1 MKKLL
6 SVVLAYAL
14 VLLPLTSYA
23 TCLTPLANKNVEG
36 PPYLVDYTTGA
47 NQSCIEYY
55 LDTSGN
61 GAYFG
66 NLSVTGNTATTGST
80 TNSGITVYP
89 PLGAPVVSTGTNS
102 STVYLSTC
110 STINPTATVLVVVS
124 TGANI
129 NMAGCQQVVP
139 APVIA
144 TATATAGQW
153 LVLESTSELNVGGS
167 VIISS
172 SAVNGIHLG
181 SATRSISQNSVL
193 TLIFDGVQ
201 HIWKEVSYTG
211 E

>member
-6 SVVLAYAL
+6 SVFLVYAL

-23 TCLTPLANKNVEG
+23 TCLTPLVNKNVEG
-36 PPYLVDYTTGA
+36 PPYLVDYATGA

-66 NLSVTGNTATTGST
+66 NLSVTGNTGTTGSA
-80 TNSGITVYP
+80 TNSGVTIYP
-89 PLGAPVVSTGTNS
+89 PVATVMLS
-102 STVYLSTC
+102 SC
-110 STINPTATVLVVVS
+110 STITPTATVMQILS
-124 TGANI
+124 TGTFI
-129 NMAGCQQVVP
+129 NMSGCQQAVP

-153 LVLESTSELNVGGS
+153 LVLVSTTQLSVGGS
-167 VIISS
+167 VIVSS
-172 SAVNGIHLG
+172 STVTGLHLG
-181 SATRSISQNSVL
+181 SATRSISANSVL

-201 HIWKEVSYTG
+201 HIWKEVSYTS